1 MTVKCS
7 STACPKAQECYFFL
21 ALEDP
26 IDQKYKDYYTGKEEC
41 EHFEQWAVQGE
52 KKRAR
57 NK

>member
-1 MTVKCS
+1 MS
-7 STACPKAQECYFFL
+7 L

-26 IDQKYKDYYTGKEEC
+26 IDQRYKDYYTGREEC

-57 NK
+57 NR